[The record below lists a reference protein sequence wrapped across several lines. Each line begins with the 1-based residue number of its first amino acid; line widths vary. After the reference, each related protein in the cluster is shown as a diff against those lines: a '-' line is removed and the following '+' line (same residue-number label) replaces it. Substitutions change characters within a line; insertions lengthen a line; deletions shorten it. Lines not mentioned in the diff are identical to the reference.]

1 MKRLRLGLG
10 LALVALVI
18 AGGLWVWWE
27 MGAGTRPKT
36 LTKNQSEIVK
46 VLDGAGWVSPHLP
59 GAKLYMVAYRDCA
72 DCDAFQA
79 KEFAKLKAA
88 GADTRVIMVARPDK
102 NGLAQS
108 TAAERTTVAE
118 LWVNRDFG
126 LYERWMAAP
135 IGSWTAPGLAAA
147 DGDVGRTAVIDAGR
161 KSVADLAP
169 LLKANGVGAGY
180 PTLIWWDKAGR
191 MRGCVCG
198 PAHYDAIAKEL
209 GA

>member
-10 LALVALVI
+10 LALVLLVM

-46 VLDGAGWVSPHLP
+46 VLDGAGWVSPHLT
-59 GAKLYMVAYRDCA
+59 GSKLYMIAYGDCA
-72 DCDAFQA
+72 DCSAFQTR
-79 KEFAKLKAA
+79 EFAKLKAA
-88 GADTRVIMVARPDK
+88 GVDTRVIMIARPDK

-135 IGSWTAPGLAAA
+135 SGTWTAAGLAGA
-147 DGDVGRTAVIDAGR
+147 DGDVARTAVIEAGR
-161 KSVADLAP
+161 NTLTELAP
-169 LLKANGVGAGY
+169 LMNANGVGTGF
-180 PTLIWWDKAGR
+180 PTLIWWDKAGL

-198 PAHYDAIAKEL
+198 PAHYDAIATEL